1 MVNLLN
7 DVGHEGVHR
16 SFHALAHA
24 LGIFCTGQQIS
35 PMDADQFGQYDDHE
49 QTSETDEENRPER
62 WGFIR
67 TRMVLIEVGCVLHD
81 SDSVNLWV
89 KKQALNQNQ
98 GRHAQTKMWAKTA
111 TAVKPTVPCIQ

>member
-16 SFHALAHA
+16 SFHTLTHA
-24 LGIFCTGQQIS
+24 LGIFCTRQQIS
-35 PMDADQFGQYDDHE
+35 PVNADQLGQNDDHE
-49 QTSETDEENRPER
+49 QKSESDEENGSVRR
-62 WGFIR
+62 GLIR
-67 TRMVLIEVGCVLHD
+67 TRMVLVEVGCVGHD
-81 SDSVNLWV
+81 SDSVNLWL

-98 GRHAQTKMWAKTA
+98 GRHAQTRMWARTA